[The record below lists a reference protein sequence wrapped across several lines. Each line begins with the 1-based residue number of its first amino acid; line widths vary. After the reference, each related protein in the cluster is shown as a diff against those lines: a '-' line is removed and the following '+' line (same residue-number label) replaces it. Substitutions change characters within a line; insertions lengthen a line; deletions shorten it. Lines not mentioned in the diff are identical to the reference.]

1 MDSRSL
7 KGWTQVWFIFHTI
20 PFFFFLL
27 FLHHMGNAWGGEGK
41 EKNMLHFEK
50 KKEKKEK
57 ILGFWK
63 EKPNHGLEIQKQRAS
78 VALGQKRHRRRGA
91 GGKSQ
96 FRLKKVSYTM
106 VQISTLYHRMH
117 SHYTAWFWVARKAS
131 EQSLDLAFR
140 GLVGPLQKIVDS
152 SRDAG
157 TAN

>member
-1 MDSRSL
+1 MNTSL
-7 KGWTQVWFIFHTI
+7 VYFSHNT
-20 PFFFFLL
+20 FFLF
-27 FLHHMGNAWGGEGK
+27 FLVFTSHGKRMRRGGK
-41 EKNMLHFEK
+41 IKKHVALWK
-50 KKEKKEK
+50 KKKKEK